1 MLGWNRWNNATAF
14 LFISSGKSLLSLQ
27 QFHFGSCHHFTVSV
41 YSFWHLQSIF
51 HPEFPLFMQFSN
63 VILQLTQYDAVC
75 GSLFPSWSLSIG
87 RIGGGGEGGRRE
99 GEGGDAGLS
108 GAPTHELTSME
119 LRVWTGKL
127 SAWKTSQCDV
137 CGVLWNI
144 RVKVSDSE
152 AGWSGSK
159 RTDQR

>member
-1 MLGWNRWNNATAF
+1 MRGWNRWNNATVF

-27 QFHFGSCHHFTVSV
+27 QFPFGSCHHFTVSV

-87 RIGGGGEGGRRE
+87 RFGGGGEGGGGKGRE
-99 GEGGDAGLS
+99 GMQDWVERRLANSRRWSSVYGQENFQLERHHNVTFA
-108 GAPTHELTSME
+108 AF
-119 LRVWTGKL
+119 
-127 SAWKTSQCDV
+127 
-137 CGVLWNI
+137 CGI
-144 RVKVSDSE
+144 F
-152 AGWSGSK
+152 ASK
-159 RTDQR
+159 